1 MKGSSYDTNDKN
13 IDVSQMSSV
22 LARLVHKIPTY
33 LVKTLGF
40 FCGHHQFCVRN
51 SICGI
56 WLSRLYPGRYI
67 ISKQVN
73 SVSLSFAFI
82 LALLKNMHVDLTNE

>member
-40 FCGHHQFCVRN
+40 FADTT
-51 SICGI
+51 
-56 WLSRLYPGRYI
+56 
-67 ISKQVN
+67 
-73 SVSLSFAFI
+73 SFASGIRFVEFG
-82 LALLKNMHVDLTNE
+82 LAGYIQGAISYQSK